1 MWIPIHDCTMYVCTC
16 TFISCL
22 LHTMLAVSS
31 VLLVSNTS
39 IYNVHVQYIHVYLLS
54 FSLSCSAIGRLP
66 ITICIRDPRT
76 GAAGPCLD
84 AVRKEL
90 FVKPGCEKFQLTTN
104 VYAEDCTYIVH
115 VYHTSMYNT
124 CYYRPLHTYCMCVTY
139 SSLA

>member
-1 MWIPIHDCTMYVCTC
+1 MY
-16 TFISCL
+16 
-22 LHTMLAVSS
+22 M
-31 VLLVSNTS
+31 
-39 IYNVHVQYIHVYLLS
+39 YIHALVYLLS
-54 FSLSCSAIGRLP
+54 FSLSHSAIGRLP

-115 VYHTSMYNT
+115 VYHTCMYMSGCVGRVGMPQKIFNPPPQFSRLGTLCPTLVCSFHGMGFLSPPFCLFASVLYTYNTMYNT
-124 CYYRPLHTYCMCVTY
+124 
-139 SSLA
+139 